1 MNYPSHYTSFL
12 GGEVSP
18 LFWHRCDMEKF
29 SRWLATAENI
39 RFHNVGAFYNRAGF
53 ERMGPTLFSER
64 NPVVKLIPFIFNN
77 NDVFEIE
84 FTDGKFRVR
93 KDGKV
98 VVRED
103 GSEVSYNSPI
113 KIESIQQLKYAQSGD
128 IIFIASGTNP
138 LYELRRIKED
148 GTEWE
153 LKKFDADIMPVGD
166 KNKDKNNKINI
177 SESAGEQDQTPFFA
191 FAETYDG
198 QYNAFDAYLTDKED
212 NEYTVSVPD
221 QNSVRGI
228 SEFLNAN
235 DTFKLLGVYT
245 ESEENILYFYKN
257 EDGTAKSIS
266 FSITGNQSD
275 FWTDHQAP
283 YASSNGKHKWNIK
296 NLSSSNSFPKFIE
309 VYTGGQYYAVGF
321 YAGLHGATPT
331 SMAES
336 VSVLKRFVFTTP
348 DIGYLPNEI
357 LFAPSVVLN
366 QDNSIDFSY
375 NAIGGLDNTGHP
387 TIKVLYYNAQSSYFS
402 HVFGEGINEK
412 YTHTLSGSI
421 VKDLKYHDVFAVE
434 NEVNVKEE
442 KTTLGEKAS
451 WTSKPILT
459 NGKWRV
465 VTTGNWSGW
474 LKLEYSIDNQ
484 TTWTVFERAGSG
496 NDSQPIN
503 INKAGEIEHDD
514 LLYIRASAYV
524 DTIDGADE
532 WNRLSVS
539 LYAENFTV
547 NSYYKVISKLSD
559 TEAYVECIKNDI
571 GNVVDNYKWRLP
583 VFSENEGYP
592 EAIGFY
598 QNRLFLAKGYELWSS
613 KINEFW
619 DFYEPVDLSK
629 DDPVNISLLSY
640 RVNDIKSMMTT
651 RSFFVFTTGG
661 EFGIASE
668 GAISQDDKFLKQFS
682 SHGINDC
689 SPLLVGNIVIFV
701 DSSGNTVRAFQYSFE
716 NDSYEANDMSVFIE
730 EKLRG
735 KQIITTEYL
744 KNNKECLFLDSDGIV
759 WVFKFFPEQNIMAWG
774 HWKHA
779 KYRITNLCVAPHGA
793 YENLFIV
800 VSTPNGKFIEKLS
813 DNLYYDS
820 VQNFSSDNEMTEVQ
834 TTFLEGD
841 KIIIDDG
848 VHKYNHVTGQN
859 GLVTLLSPAKY
870 VSIGLPYISEA
881 TLLSPVISTKDVGY
895 TTYNRKKPFKAHFC
909 FSNSYG
915 FKVGIKEEEKMSVD
929 FHLPSDPID
938 NATTLTSGKKSVL
951 IPSKY
956 DGSAMVSFVQEEPY
970 PMQIENIMLEVDY
983 AGK

>member
-39 RFHNVGAFYNRAGF
+39 RFHNIGAFYNRAGF

-84 FTDGKFRVR
+84 FTNGKFRVR

-103 GSEVSYNSPI
+103 GSEVSYDSPI
-113 KIESIQQLKYAQSGD
+113 KIENIQQLKYAQSGD

-166 KNKDKNNKINI
+166 KNKDKENTANITKIKEEDLGNKIIFNLPNPIFEGNKYGEFDINLVKNDESIITLHCESSDLQGIVSQINSYQAFGEAGLVAEYEASTRALIFIGSGEALLSKNI
-177 SESAGEQDQTPFFA
+177 NFKMPVLEETRSDAISPYKIEPYPGKETVLSNFYFKINNPGNGWLPVYFTFFNG
-191 FAETYDG
+191 YG
-198 QYNAFDAYLTDKED
+198 WVPYGP
-212 NEYTVSVPD
+212 YTVS
-221 QNSVRGI
+221 
-228 SEFLNAN
+228 
-235 DTFKLLGVYT
+235 TFKEFAGKLASTEQTVNTKYVENGDYIDFVVRSWRDYAQEHTAYVSFKRITTEGVKEYSGSFKGGYPVGT
-245 ESEENILYFYKN
+245 FEAKGLFLKNIK
-257 EDGTAKSIS
+257 EGDV
-266 FSITGNQSD
+266 FSI
-275 FWTDHQAP
+275 
-283 YASSNGKHKWNIK
+283 
-296 NLSSSNSFPKFIE
+296 
-309 VYTGGQYYAVGF
+309 
-321 YAGLHGATPT
+321 
-331 SMAES
+331 
-336 VSVLKRFVFTTP
+336 
-348 DIGYLPNEI
+348 
-357 LFAPSVVLN
+357 
-366 QDNSIDFSY
+366 
-375 NAIGGLDNTGHP
+375 
-387 TIKVLYYNAQSSYFS
+387 
-402 HVFGEGINEK
+402 
-412 YTHTLSGSI
+412 
-421 VKDLKYHDVFAVE
+421 E
-434 NEVNVKEE
+434 NEVNIQEVKN
-442 KTTLGEKAS
+442 TMGEKSS
-451 WTSKPILT
+451 WQSEPILT

-474 LKLEYSIDNQ
+474 VKLEYSIDNQ

-503 INKAGEIEHDD
+503 INKSGEIEHDD

-532 WNRLSVS
+532 WNRLSIS

-559 TEAYVECIKNDI
+559 TEAYVECIKNDV
-571 GNVVDNYKWRLP
+571 GNIVDNYKWRLP
-583 VFSENEGYP
+583 VFSEKEGYP

-661 EFGIASE
+661 EFGIASD
-668 GAISQDDKFLKQFS
+668 GALSQDDKYLKQFS
-682 SHGINDC
+682 SHGINEC
-689 SPLLVGNIVIFV
+689 NPILVGNIVLFV

-716 NDSYEANDMSVFIE
+716 NDTYEANDMSVFIE
-730 EKLRG
+730 EKLKG

-759 WVFKFFPEQNIMAWG
+759 WVFKFFPEQNIMAWS

-793 YENLFIV
+793 YENLFVV

-820 VQNFSSDNEMTEVQ
+820 VQSFVSDNEMTEVQ
-834 TTFLEGD
+834 TTFIEGD
-841 KIIIDDG
+841 KIVIDDG

-859 GLVTLLSPAKY
+859 GLVSLLSPAKS
-870 VSIGLPYISEA
+870 VSVGIPYISEA

-915 FKVGIKEEEKMSVD
+915 FKVGIKEEEKLSVD

-956 DGSAMVSFVQEEPY
+956 DGSAMVSFIQEEPY